1 MKKMVPAIWMTLA
14 LLAAVS
20 ARADVYKWINPDSG
34 ETEYAHSMPVRD
46 PRIKVIYVIDEKT
59 GVVTETIRYLT
70 PEEEQELKAK
80 NAAKRRQQER
90 DANLVKAYLSV
101 EEIERLR
108 SERVET
114 LDAQIQV
121 KSALLFGQERKLAE
135 LKKELSNFNFPVKS
149 DSELPPAP
157 ENLLLE
163 YANTLEQ
170 VDTYRGDL
178 ETLETRKTEINRQ
191 FAADIERFR
200 ALKGQTEDPADQ
212 QRMR

>member
-1 MKKMVPAIWMTLA
+1 MKKMVLTFWMTLA

>member
-1 MKKMVPAIWMTLA
+1 MKKMVPTIWMTLA

-121 KSALLFGQERKLAE
+121 KSALLYGQERKLAD

>member
-1 MKKMVPAIWMTLA
+1 MKKMVPATWMTLA

-121 KSALLFGQERKLAE
+121 KSALLYGQERKLAE

>member
-121 KSALLFGQERKLAE
+121 KSALLYGQERKLAE